1 MPYRA
6 WAPQPYQPQITPF
19 PQGVGYAFGEAA
31 NNFASNLIAAALYKR
46 AQEQMGDEQSMRQL
60 GLMGQYGGRE
70 ALNAPGAQRLWGGL
84 GHPGGMQLPPT
95 PEEQI
100 QRLLL
105 ERSQAQ
111 RTALGPQWGLP
122 DAVIVQLLKQK
133 SEEARDEANRR
144 AFFGGGGMTGAGG
157 LPQSPSVPGVSPM
170 PPVPDETVYPPAPA
184 PSAVGTEEGGLP
196 SRFMYEEEIGLTPQG
211 LTAKRTSKERPP
223 NDPQVI
229 EATAYK
235 IRRTMLD
242 SDAMMEQIRQLGKE
256 SGYGTGYSL
265 MAHVND
271 QLRSDYGFSLP
282 AEAPSLKAMRAAI
295 EKKGDQG
302 LAADRHKVELK
313 RLDNAL
319 KNQDI
324 QIANLQRLIE
334 QGDRQTAAQVA
345 SLGINTQKTV
355 IDSIKDRSNQLI
367 RRITELGENAPEAKP
382 LLKEHAEIEKRLA
395 DAIWQLQNLTQ
406 IQMDLLGGRVG
417 NQRGGDGS
425 GMVAPS
431 PAAPPPTGGQSS
443 VLGSGTYNPSWFR
456 KKTVQPGE

>member
-1 MPYRA
+1 MPYRT
-6 WAPQPYQPQITPF
+6 WVPQPYQPQVTPF
-19 PQGVGYAFGEAA
+19 PQGAGYAVGEAA

-46 AQEQMGDEQSMRQL
+46 AQEQMGEEQSMRQL

-70 ALNAPGAQRLWGGL
+70 ALNAPSAQRLWGGL
-84 GHPGGMQLPPT
+84 GQIGGVQLPAT
-95 PEEQI
+95 PEEEI

-105 ERSQAQ
+105 DRSRAQ
-111 RTALGPQWGLP
+111 RDALGSQWGMP

-133 SEEARDEANRR
+133 HEEAQNEANRE
-144 AFFGGGGMTGAGG
+144 AFFGGRMGGPQPSTGLAA
-157 LPQSPSVPGVSPM
+157 PM
-170 PPVPDETVYPPAPA
+170 PPVPDQTVYPPAPTPA
-184 PSAVGTEEGGLP
+184 ATGVEEGGLP

-211 LTAKRTSKERPP
+211 LTGKRTTKERPP
-223 NDPQVI
+223 NDPKVI
-229 EATAYK
+229 ESVAFK
-235 IRRTMLD
+235 IRRSMLD
-242 SDAMMEQIRQLGKE
+242 SEPMLEQIRQLGKE

-282 AEAPSLKAMRAAI
+282 AEAPSLKAMRQAI

-355 IDSIKDRSNQLI
+355 IESIKDRSSQLI

-417 NQRGGDGS
+417 NQRGGTGG
-425 GMVAPS
+425 GMVAPP